1 MYRNILVTVDLGE
14 AEAEK
19 KAIMTAVELAR
30 FTGANLHVLTVVPDY
45 GLSLVGG
52 FFPKDH
58 EKQAIE
64 HANKALHDYT
74 KANVPADVKHRH
86 IVGHGSIY
94 REILHYAAVSKAD
107 LIVLM
112 ASKPGPENYLLGPN
126 AARVARH
133 ADVSVHVVR

>member
-14 AEAEK
+14 IAAER
-19 KAIMTAVELAR
+19 KAIRTAVELAR
-30 FTGANLHVLTVVPDY
+30 FSGANLHILTVVPDY
-45 GLSLVGG
+45 GLSLVGS

-64 HANKALHDYT
+64 HANKALHEFT
-74 KANVPADVKHRH
+74 RENVPDEVKHRH

-94 REILHYAAVSKAD
+94 RQIVHYAKLCDAD
-107 LIVLM
+107 LIVM
-112 ASKPGPENYLLGPN
+112 SASTPGPENYLLGPN

-133 ADVSVHVVR
+133 AETSVQVVR